1 MFLLKLANREELTCI
16 ADDDILQVVRGRHR
30 HRIPNPET
38 SPPGIGR
45 HEKATNN
52 EIENRELSESKRD
65 RIGHREN
72 LTRPPP
78 SVCSNIRGSFAVA
91 ESDRSE
97 KRVWIPSSTSTSRS
111 GSYLPSS
118 PFIFPTIKS
127 LPSASFFGGSR
138 SVPSRIVNAQYVNQT
153 GHSAQVGS
161 ALLSWPPRRDGTQRF
176 SGRDG
181 SPRRLTAAE
190 RIVAALLL
198 FSRLA
203 VVLLLKIGTVICTL
217 RELS

>member
-16 ADDDILQVVRGRHR
+16 TDDDILQVVRGRHR

-65 RIGHREN
+65 RIGLDPVQYKH
-72 LTRPPP
+72 
-78 SVCSNIRGSFAVA
+78 V
-91 ESDRSE
+91 
-97 KRVWIPSSTSTSRS
+97 
-111 GSYLPSS
+111 
-118 PFIFPTIKS
+118 PF
-127 LPSASFFGGSR
+127 G
-138 SVPSRIVNAQYVNQT
+138 
-153 GHSAQVGS
+153 
-161 ALLSWPPRRDGTQRF
+161 LLSPIITLHLSHNQITAVRLFFRWVPLCPLPYRERWPPRRDGTQRF